1 MSIKPLVNL
10 LSAAS
15 IVALASIASPPGA
28 HAMPIAP
35 AIAPQDQSGLAMP
48 GSSLVEQ
55 VYWRRG
61 WGWRRGWRR
70 CNRWRC
76 W

>member
-1 MSIKPLVNL
+1 MSIKPLVTL

-15 IVALASIASPPGA
+15 IVAVASIASPPGA
-28 HAMPIAP
+28 QAMPIAP
-35 AIAPQDQSGLAMP
+35 AIATHDHPGLGMP

-55 VYWRRG
+55 AYWRRG

>member
-1 MSIKPLVNL
+1 MSIKRLVNL
-10 LSAAS
+10 LAAAS
-15 IVALASIASPPGA
+15 IVAVASIDSISGSQ
-28 HAMPIAP
+28 AMPIAP
-35 AIAPQDQSGLAMP
+35 PIATQDHPGQAMS
-48 GSSLVEQ
+48 GSSLVEH

>member
-15 IVALASIASPPGA
+15 IVAVASIVSIPGA
-28 HAMPIAP
+28 QAMPIAP
-35 AIAPQDQSGLAMP
+35 PIAMQDHLGQAMP